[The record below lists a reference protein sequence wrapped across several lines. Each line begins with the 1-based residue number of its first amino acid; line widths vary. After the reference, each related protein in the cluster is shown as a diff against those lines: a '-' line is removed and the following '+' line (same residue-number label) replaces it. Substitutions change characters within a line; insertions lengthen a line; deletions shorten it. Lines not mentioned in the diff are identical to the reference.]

1 MRKSLLVFLA
11 LALALGVQ
19 AKEWQWGKPTWNV
32 ANGRVYEDVFE
43 VNADGIILTYP
54 NPGKY
59 ILTGMNVLS
68 VSYNL
73 YVDDATEPIEL
84 YASAPRQTTEVSF
97 NYDWAEGHSYRIE
110 TTGAAL
116 CQLNLATF
124 KTDTLSLN
132 KTDSYTLSFTIK
144 APEVVD
150 VINVEGTM
158 ALSIVDQMATP
169 TFSLIDVPSICEK
182 LGISSI
188 DEAEL
193 YGLNPNGSY
202 NIFFF
207 DPRFDFW
214 RDADGGLTVWGGG
227 AGGGV
232 FDVLGHNPYPA
243 VYSIKLNETCDS
255 VFYYFYDYWRD
266 YDPDEPSEVPGSGT
280 GAKRR
285 APATSYHNVVWD
297 WEWVDEAGQPQVT
310 QYMRS
315 YRVDEGED
323 YKGGFAIRKDKK
335 VVFINATLHF
345 VSQEAYAQYQETPV
359 ETIEAA
365 PVAADGIYS
374 LSGVPQATLKKGL
387 NIVRKGGEVK
397 TVLVP

>member
-1 MRKSLLVFLA
+1 MKKSLLVILA

-19 AKEWQWGKPTWNV
+19 AKEWEWGTPTWNV
-32 ANGRVYEDVFE
+32 ANGKVYEDVFE
-43 VNADGIILTYP
+43 VNAEGIILSYP
-54 NPGKY
+54 NPSKFV
-59 ILTGMNVLS
+59 LTAMNVLS

-84 YASAPRQTTEVSF
+84 AASALRQTTDVILE
-97 NYDWAEGHSYRIE
+97 YDWVEGHSYRIE

-124 KTDTLSLN
+124 KTDTVSLN
-132 KTDSYTLSFTIK
+132 KTASYSLSFSIK
-144 APEVVD
+144 APDVVD

-158 ALSIVDQMATP
+158 ALSIVDQLATP
-169 TFSLIDVPSICEK
+169 TFSLIDVSNICEK
-182 LGISSI
+182 LGINSI
-188 DEAEL
+188 DEAEF

-214 RDADGGLTVWGGG
+214 RDADGGLSVWSGS
-227 AGGGV
+227 AGNNV
-232 FDVLGHNPYPA
+232 YSVLGHNPYPA

-266 YDPDEPSEVPGSGT
+266 YDPDEPSEVPGSGS

-285 APATSYHNVVWD
+285 APATSFHNVVWD

-323 YKGGFAIRKDKK
+323 YKGGFAIRKDNK
-335 VVFINATLHF
+335 VVLINATLHF
-345 VSQEAYAQYQETPV
+345 VSQEAYAQYLETPV
-359 ETIEAA
+359 EAVQVA